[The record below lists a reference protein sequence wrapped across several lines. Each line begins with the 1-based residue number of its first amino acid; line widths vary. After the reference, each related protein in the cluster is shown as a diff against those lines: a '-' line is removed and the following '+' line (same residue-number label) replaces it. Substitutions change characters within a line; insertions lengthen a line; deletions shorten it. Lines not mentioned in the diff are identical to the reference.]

1 MIIFLRLIWKYN
13 HKILKFIFAVKRNA
27 KKKEYHF
34 ISSLNCTVCESFPSF
49 CHVVLYSFNFS
60 TLFIFFVSFSFCTT
74 QLNSSSPLTT
84 FLSISFADINLVYFF
99 RSFLQ
104 KCTHAVT
111 KNIYLQ
117 CCIADSFK
125 ARSPSSII
133 SLISRRKKKAT
144 EDEENSQKETN

>member
-27 KKKEYHF
+27 KRKEYHF

-60 TLFIFFVSFSFCTT
+60 TLFIYFYFFRFIFFLYSST
-74 QLNSSSPLTT
+74 QLVFAFNY
-84 FLSISFADINLVYFF
+84 LSIHFFRWYHFSVLFF

-104 KCTHAVT
+104 NCTHALT
-111 KNIYLQ
+111 KNMYIYSVALQ
-117 CCIADSFK
+117 IHSK
-125 ARSPSSII
+125 HARLQAL
-133 SLISRRKKKAT
+133 SL
-144 EDEENSQKETN
+144 

>member
-60 TLFIFFVSFSFCTT
+60 TLFIFFRFIFFLYSST
-74 QLNSSSPLTT
+74 QLVFAFNY
-84 FLSISFADINLVYFF
+84 LSIHFF
-99 RSFLQ
+99 RWYHFCVLFFVRFYKSA
-104 KCTHAVT
+104 HMH
-111 KNIYLQ
+111 
-117 CCIADSFK
+117 
-125 ARSPSSII
+125 
-133 SLISRRKKKAT
+133 
-144 EDEENSQKETN
+144 SQKIYIYSVALQIHSKHARLQALSL